1 MLLLFFVIV
10 QQMYGS
16 NGAMKHGGTGS
27 VTTLTGTGN
36 VTTSTHIQQQ
46 PGNWCHPA
54 GPLGFRLSTPARVRL
69 YCQAK

>member
-1 MLLLFFVIV
+1 
-10 QQMYGS
+10 MYGS
-16 NGAMKHGGTGS
+16 NGAMKHAGTCS

-46 PGNWCHPA
+46 SGNWYHPA
-54 GPLGFRLSTPARVRL
+54 GPFGFRLSTPARARL